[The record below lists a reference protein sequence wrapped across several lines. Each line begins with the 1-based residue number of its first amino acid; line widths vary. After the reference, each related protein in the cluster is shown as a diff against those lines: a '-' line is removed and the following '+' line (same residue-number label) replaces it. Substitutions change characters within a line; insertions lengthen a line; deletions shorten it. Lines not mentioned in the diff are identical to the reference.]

1 MKSVPCS
8 ERLGFVCS
16 LPEICHAD
24 VCAST
29 CLADENSTQCMS
41 SAPSSIEE
49 DCIPECK
56 QTDCANEGGDK
67 FGFRGKKELLSM
79 CDKSLHIS
87 KETFRF
93 GGANLYC
100 CVKHMQLL
108 NIASLE
114 TKSCLSKQLNL
125 SASEQFWTSG
135 RAEICNKTYAW
146 CGSGEKEEIDFD
158 ILGWK
163 KPESSAGR
171 GCIVAN
177 FEKTG
182 SFTEIKAKYEDCQTK
197 NKYRVICER
206 DPPSKCT
213 NTRCPMLRC
222 EEEKHQTKGIDVTRL
237 SNVKVWKS
245 KGKEI
250 RADVNKLSYYIFQ
263 KYGCAANFPILS
275 LESKNKMDFV
285 IKLIRSEPSKLPFG
299 KYFLSAVSIGCPS
312 VIRWCNWKDNP
323 LLENDSYLSWDKG
336 EPSADPSK
344 ECVAVDYSDKPP
356 YFTLFKIECNAAG
369 ISVLAESSENC
380 TTTSCSYLKGL

>member
-1 MKSVPCS
+1 
-8 ERLGFVCS
+8 
-16 LPEICHAD
+16 
-24 VCAST
+24 
-29 CLADENSTQCMS
+29 
-41 SAPSSIEE
+41 
-49 DCIPECK
+49 
-56 QTDCANEGGDK
+56 
-67 FGFRGKKELLSM
+67 M

-93 GGANLYC
+93 RGANLYC
-100 CVKHMQLL
+100 CAKHMQLL

-114 TKSCLSKQLNL
+114 TKLCLSKQLNL

-135 RAEICNKTYAW
+135 RADNCNKTYAW
-146 CGSGEKEEIDFD
+146 CGSGEKEEINFD

-182 SFTEIKAKYEDCQTK
+182 NFTEIKAKYEDCQTK
-197 NKYRVICER
+197 NKYRVICEVKPLCLITNTNNLETLQR

-222 EEEKHQTKGIDVTRL
+222 EEEKQQTTGIDVTRL

-250 RADVNKLSYYIFQ
+250 RADLNKLSYYTFQ
-263 KYGCAANFPILS
+263 KYGCAANFPMLS
-275 LESKNKMDFV
+275 LESKKKMDFV
-285 IKLIRSEPSKLPFG
+285 IKLIRSEPAKLPFG

-323 LLENDSYLSWDKG
+323 LLENDSYLSWYKG
-336 EPSADPSK
+336 EPSADPTK
-344 ECVAVDYSDKPP
+344 ECVAVDYSDTPP
-356 YFTLFKIECNAAG
+356 YFTLFKVECNAAG
-369 ISVLAESSENC
+369 ISNLAESSENC
-380 TTTSCSYLKGL
+380 TKTSCFYLKGL